1 MFLIKKIK
9 ALERLININTL
20 LADIRKEKMMQ
31 QVKVSEL
38 KPHPRNNEFFDD
50 IGGEKWIEFLESI
63 KTSGVIEPI
72 VITPGYVIV
81 SGHQRVRA
89 CKELGI
95 DTVLCEMHGY
105 KNEDEIIKDL
115 LETNIRQRGN
125 VGGSA
130 KKVGLRIKELE
141 RLYGIKHGNN
151 QHDNNRIPNYSESS
165 KSLKTQEDLAKEMG
179 ISVDTLKNYKQ
190 LTEMIPE
197 LEDLVDTGIVTKTTA
212 LAMMKNLSEKE
223 QEELISSMDTTKRIT
238 QSQVKKYI
246 DEIKELKSRPPVI
259 ETVTVEPDD
268 YKELKNQLKGNRKDI
283 ARMNREYYDKVTEV
297 NSLKEQIEEM
307 KKSTLD
313 QEYTI
318 GLKNKSMIFRAN
330 VLRFIEE
337 NGGYVYLSEHI
348 TEVPEQERNFYIRAA
363 KEIYSWANTLLYNI
377 KQNMENKN

>member
-1 MFLIKKIK
+1 
-9 ALERLININTL
+9 
-20 LADIRKEKMMQ
+20 MQ